1 MVQKSGYGTKV
12 RLRFKG
18 QAMVQKSG

>member
-1 MVQKSGYGTKV
+1 MVQKSGYGAKV

-18 QAMVQKSG
+18 QAMVQKSD